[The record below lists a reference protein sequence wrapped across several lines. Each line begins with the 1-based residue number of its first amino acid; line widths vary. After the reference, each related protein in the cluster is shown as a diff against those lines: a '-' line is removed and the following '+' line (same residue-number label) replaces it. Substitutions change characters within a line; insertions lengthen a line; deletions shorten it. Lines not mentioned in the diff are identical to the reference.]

1 LTSKVRIVKKGD
13 CREGTIFP
21 VVYVDKDTDLYTILD
36 GSTVHVYHFTEL
48 MEVEEDLVN
57 HPPHYGDGNI
67 ECIDYMED
75 NMKLS
80 MFLGY
85 LEGNVKKYM
94 HRYRY
99 KNGLQDLH
107 KAQWYLSRLIIT
119 MEKHE

>member
-1 LTSKVRIVKKGD
+1 M
-13 CREGTIFP
+13 
-21 VVYVDKDTDLYTILD
+21 VYVDKDTDLYTILD